1 MKLNTLVVAAMMV
14 ACVFAAAVYADASD
28 AENAPATAPEI
39 KFWAYEMNE
48 DDEYEWVSYSG
59 HGYYAGQAIA
69 NSGLTFTWGSDTYYD
84 TTLSGADLTYQYDSY
99 GTTYTNINPYYG
111 KVATVNGDSDF
122 TVYRYSNGNWNPISS
137 DSGMSVMGFY
147 RPFDDCQL
155 SSANIAFVP
164 TGISANTLPT
174 IGLAHIYNVVPAE
187 GTPDSAYAVTFH
199 VGNNTYT
206 GYGSD
211 AAAAFKDAMIRNN
224 VPYTVNLNM
233 VDNGVVNNSWFG
245 YVGQIGNQSA
255 GTGYS
260 SVIYDS
266 TTNMTYVTAYYAYW
280 SLYLGNSTS
289 YVDSSAFMLGFM
301 SPLSYLPTVPPV
313 IYEDGAPTPVQHLTQ
328 NEFTFNFENF
338 TYSWVED
345 GDTRSLYPQS

>member
-1 MKLNTLVVAAMMV
+1 MKTSTFIVAALMV

-28 AENAPATAPEI
+28 AESAPTSAPEI

-48 DDEYEWVSYSG
+48 DEEYEWVSYSG

-69 NSGLTFTWGSDTYYD
+69 NSGLTFTWGSETYYSI
-84 TTLSGADLTYQYDSY
+84 TLSGADLTYQYDSY

-111 KVATVNGDSDF
+111 KVATVNGDSNF

-164 TGISANTLPT
+164 NGISPNTLPT
-174 IGLAHIYNVVPAE
+174 TGLAHIYDVVPDE

-199 VGNNTYT
+199 IGNNTYT

-211 AAAAFKDAMIRNN
+211 CAAAFKDAMIRNN

-233 VDNGVVNNSWFG
+233 VDNGAINNSYFG
-245 YVGQIGNQSA
+245 EVTQIGNQAKS
-255 GTGYS
+255 TTYT
-260 SVIYDS
+260 SVIYNADENK
-266 TTNMTYVTAYYAYW
+266 THVTAYYEYW

-289 YVDSSAFMLGFM
+289 YANSSAFMLGFM

-313 IYEDGAPTPVQHLTQ
+313 IDEGTPVPVQQLTQ
-328 NEFTFNFENF
+328 NEFTLNWENF
-338 TYSWVED
+338 TYSWVD
-345 GDTRSLYPQS
+345 NGDTRGLYPVN